1 MVLVLLLGVVCSFIF
16 FLVILPHREKHGKF
30 NLPPGPIGL
39 PLIGNLHQFD
49 SSAPHLYFS
58 KLAKIYGPILSLRFG
73 CRSVVVIQSAA
84 LAKEVLKT
92 QDHNFCTRPTLVA
105 QQRLSYNGSDIV
117 FAPYNDCFRALRKLS
132 VVHLFSSKK
141 AQSSA
146 PIRQE
151 EVSRMI
157 HNITSLSSASKV
169 VNLSNLL
176 MALTSSIICRV
187 AFGKR
192 YLVFL
197 IFDRNFF
204 LFFWMKDLK
213 KFFF

>member
-1 MVLVLLLGVVCSFIF
+1 MLQALLVVLVFSFIF
-16 FLVILPHREKHGKF
+16 LIIRPNYHKKHEKL
-30 NLPPGPIGL
+30 NLPPGPKGL
-39 PLIGNLHQFD
+39 PLIGNLHEFD
-49 SSAPHLYFS
+49 SSAAHLYFS
-58 KLAKIYGPILSLRFG
+58 KLAKTYGPILSLRFG

-92 QDHNFCTRPTLVA
+92 QDHNFCTRPSLVG
-105 QQRLSYNGSDIV
+105 QQRLSYHGSDIV
-117 FAPYNDCFRALRKLS
+117 FAPYNECFRELRKLC
-132 VVHLFSSKK
+132 VGHLFSSKK
-141 AQSSA
+141 VQSCA

-157 HNITSLSSASKV
+157 QKITSLSSASKV

-192 YLVFL
+192 
-197 IFDRNFF
+197 
-204 LFFWMKDLK
+204 
-213 KFFF
+213 

>member
-1 MVLVLLLGVVCSFIF
+1 MVMVLLLVAVCSFIF
-16 FLVILPHREKHGKF
+16 FLVILPDRKKNEKF
-30 NLPPGPIGL
+30 NLPPGPKGL

-49 SSAPHLYFS
+49 ASAPHLYFS
-58 KLAKIYGPILSLRFG
+58 KLAKTYGPILSLRFG
-73 CRSVVVIQSAA
+73 CRSAVVIQSAA

-92 QDHNFCTRPTLVA
+92 QDHNFCTRPTLVG

-117 FAPYNDCFRALRKLS
+117 FAPYNECYREMRKLC

-141 AQSSA
+141 VQSSA

-157 HNITSLSSASKV
+157 QKIASLSSSSKV
-169 VNLSNLL
+169 INLSDLL
-176 MALTSSIICRV
+176 MDLTSSIICRV

-192 YLVFL
+192 YLFFLVFGL
-197 IFDRNFF
+197 NFF
-204 LFFWMKDLK
+204 LM
-213 KFFF
+213 